1 MTVRTSNP
9 RPAAGTQ
16 VPHLLAVGAMAL
28 IGTSV
33 VASSLL
39 PHYPYA
45 GGQALRYGV
54 AAAILLPLAARR
66 GPRVRVTRGDLVRLA
81 LLAATGMVGFN
92 LAILAA
98 LRTAEPAVPGVF
110 IAASPIVFALVAA
123 VRGRSS
129 GGRRRP
135 VAAAALVVAGAAVV
149 QGFGHSDLGGLGWS
163 LLALVGEVAFSAQAA
178 PLLPRLGAIRV
189 AGYGC
194 ALAAVEALA
203 VGVGVDGAGV
213 VRVPTGVEAAGLLWL
228 ALPVTVLAFLAWY
241 TALGRLGAARATLYS
256 GVTPLVAAALAPLL
270 GTGRFGP
277 GQLAGAALVA
287 AGLVVGLAGP
297 AVFGRIRVR
306 RPVMLPAARYTA
318 SVGERAGRWR

>member
-1 MTVRTSNP
+1 MTARTST
-9 RPAAGTQ
+9 RRAAGTQ
-16 VPHLLAVGAMAL
+16 APHLLAAGAMAL

-39 PHYPYA
+39 SHYPYA

-54 AAAILLPLAARR
+54 AAVILLPLAAWR
-66 GPRVRVTRGDLVRLA
+66 GPRVAVTAGDLVRLA

-123 VRGRSS
+123 VRGGSA
-129 GGRRRP
+129 GARRRP
-135 VAAAALVVAGAAVV
+135 VVAAALVVAGAAVV
-149 QGFGHSDLGGLGWS
+149 QGFGDSDLAGLGWS
-163 LLALVGEVAFSAQAA
+163 VLALVGEVAFSAQAA

-203 VGVGVDGAGV
+203 VGVAMDGAGV

-256 GVTPLVAAALAPLL
+256 GITPLVAAALAPLL
-270 GTGRFGP
+270 GTGRLGP
-277 GQLAGAALVA
+277 GQLAGAVLVA
-287 AGLVVGLAGP
+287 IGLLVGLAGP
-297 AVFGRIRVR
+297 GALDRVRVR
-306 RPVMLPAARYTA
+306 RPVMLPAARCDTA
-318 SVGERAGRWR
+318 SVGERARWR